1 MDDVDR
7 EAAEEA
13 AALAPDADDNMP
25 DSDDDDHDEREI
37 VVDESWAD
45 LPPDELGEAEAAAAA
60 AAAPGVEPSG
70 DGGPRGSQGDDND
83 MLHDY
88 EYAHEQALQA
98 EVCEEASPEPAHA
111 AVESASCSWKD
122 AASST
127 LLLLKRI
134 ADVNAETQPTVGNLA
149 LCLQSVDTSYA
160 ADDAFDVGLGVG
172 ARFSERVVWLHLDA
186 VGAGDWAGRFPDV
199 CRKTGR
205 IEYVMPLRKQELW
218 DDFEHG
224 RLRFLASNAGVGMF
238 RGMGG
243 VRNHLSSDFVE
254 FWRFHTRLLVCATE
268 GPNADLA
275 CVVCGSTM
283 AETCALCGL
292 NWHTSCAKCIAP
304 SIPIWRMGSA
314 DLRRGAASLDFPPG
328 ASCCLCDQLLRS
340 LLL

>member
-1 MDDVDR
+1 
-7 EAAEEA
+7 
-13 AALAPDADDNMP
+13 
-25 DSDDDDHDEREI
+25 
-37 VVDESWAD
+37 
-45 LPPDELGEAEAAAAA
+45 
-60 AAAPGVEPSG
+60 
-70 DGGPRGSQGDDND
+70 

-98 EVCEEASPEPAHA
+98 EVCEEASPEPEHA